1 MSGIFAKATQLILA
15 MVIVIHQSTST
26 QNALF
31 YNEKKV
37 EQKKALFFKSANTP
51 TINPFAG
58 SKQDRLNTLKKIE
71 DMNTRVKKKGLHI
84 SVNPTVTDLVKLGD
98 TGIRTEI
105 GNLMEHLGYGNQP
118 YFVYKH
124 TDLDRTHFH
133 IVSTR
138 IDKTTGKKIRDD
150 YEKQKS
156 LRFIKSLEQKYDLT
170 KEQSQAQSNLKF
182 SAGGRNLKQNLES
195 LFYQLNQIESISN
208 KQLYNKSLELF
219 NVEIRKSGRGHVV
232 LITDEDG
239 SPVRYPIRLSEFE
252 ERPRFHLSQSAE
264 QEQQITSP
272 MIDEFQLA
280 QWARD
285 VNRLIERSNRRKK
298 EPNMKYKVKNRDRGI
313 SR

>member
-1 MSGIFAKATQLILA
+1 
-15 MVIVIHQSTST
+15 MVIVIHQSSST
-26 QNALF
+26 QNALS

-37 EQKKALFFKSANTP
+37 EQKKAVFYKSANTP

-58 SKQDRLNTLKKIE
+58 TKQNRLNTLTKIE
-71 DMNTRVKKKGLHI
+71 DMNTRVKSKGLHI

-150 YEKQKS
+150 YEKKKTQG
-156 LRFIKSLEQKYDLT
+156 FIKSLEQKYDLT
-170 KEQSQAQSNLKF
+170 KEPNQAQSNLKF
-182 SAGGRNLKQNLES
+182 SAGSRNLKRNLES
-195 LFYQLNQIESISN
+195 LFSQLNQIDSISN

-219 NVEIRKSGRGHVV
+219 NVEVRKSGRGHVV
-232 LITDEDG
+232 FITDENG

-252 ERPRFHLSQSAE
+252 ERPRFHLSQNAE
-264 QEQQITSP
+264 KEQQIASP

-285 VNRLIERSNRRKK
+285 VNRLVERSNRRKN
-298 EPNMKYKVKNRDRGI
+298 EPTMKYKVKNRDRGI
-313 SR
+313 GR

>member
-1 MSGIFAKATQLILA
+1 

-37 EQKKALFFKSANTP
+37 EQKKAVFYKSANTP

-58 SKQDRLNTLKKIE
+58 TKQNRLNTLRKIE
-71 DMNTRVKKKGLHI
+71 VMNTRVKKKGLHI

-98 TGIRTEI
+98 KGMRTEI

-118 YFVYKH
+118 YFVFKH

-133 IVSTR
+133 VVSTR
-138 IDKTTGKKIRDD
+138 IDKTTFLKIRDD
-150 YEKQKS
+150 YEKQKTQ
-156 LRFIKSLEQKYDLT
+156 RFIKFLEQKYDLT
-170 KEQSQAQSNLKF
+170 KEQSQIQSNLKF
-182 SAGGRNLKQNLES
+182 SAGSRNLKQNLES
-195 LFYQLNQIESISN
+195 LFFQLNQIDSVSN
-208 KQLYNKSLELF
+208 KQLYIKSLELF

-232 LITDEDG
+232 LITDENG
-239 SPVRYPIRLSEFE
+239 SSVRYPIRLSEFE
-252 ERPRFHLSQSAE
+252 ERPRFYHSQSAE
-264 QEQQITSP
+264 QEQQVASP

-285 VNRLIERSNRRKK
+285 VNRLVERSNQSNKSTTPKIKRRKK
-298 EPNMKYKVKNRDRGI
+298 GRQKRF
-313 SR
+313 

>member
-1 MSGIFAKATQLILA
+1 
-15 MVIVIHQSTST
+15 MVIVIHQSGNT

-37 EQKKALFFKSANTP
+37 EQKKAHFYKSGNTP

-58 SKQDRLNTLKKIE
+58 TKHDRLNILKEIE
-71 DMNTRVKKKGLHI
+71 NRNTRVKKKGLHI

-98 TGIRTEI
+98 KGIRIEI
-105 GNLMEHLGYGNQP
+105 GNLMEHMGYGNQP

-124 TDLDRTHFH
+124 SDLDRTHFH

-138 IDKTTGKKIRDD
+138 IDCQNGKKIKDN
-150 YEKQKS
+150 YEKEKTQ
-156 LRFIKSLEQKYDLT
+156 RFIKSLEQKYDLS
-170 KEQSQAQSNLKF
+170 KEQNQVQSNLKF
-182 SAGGRNLKQNLES
+182 SAGSRNLKQNLES
-195 LFYQLNQIESISN
+195 LFYQLNQIESIST

-219 NVEIRKSGRGHVV
+219 NVEVRKSGRGHVV
-232 LITDEDG
+232 FITDENG

-252 ERPRFHLSQSAE
+252 ERPRFYLSKSAE
-264 QEQQITSP
+264 KELQITTP
-272 MIDEFQLA
+272 VIDQFQLA

-285 VNRLIERSNRRKK
+285 VNRLIERSNRGKK
-298 EPNMKYKVKNRDRGI
+298 ESTMKYKVKNRDRGM

>member
-1 MSGIFAKATQLILA
+1 

-37 EQKKALFFKSANTP
+37 EQKKAVFYKSANTP

-58 SKQDRLNTLKKIE
+58 TKQNRLNTLTKIE

-98 TGIRTEI
+98 KGMRTEI

-118 YFVYKH
+118 YFVFKH

-138 IDKTTGKKIRDD
+138 IDKTTFRKIRDD
-150 YEKQKS
+150 YEKQKTQ
-156 LRFIKSLEQKYDLT
+156 RFIKSLEQKYDLT
-170 KEQSQAQSNLKF
+170 KEQSQIQSNLKF
-182 SAGGRNLKQNLES
+182 SAGSRNLKQNLES
-195 LFYQLNQIESISN
+195 LFYQLNQIESVSN

-219 NVEIRKSGRGHVV
+219 NVEVRKSGRGHVV
-232 LITDEDG
+232 FITDENG
-239 SPVRYPIRLSEFE
+239 SPVRYPIQLSEFE
-252 ERPRFHLSQSAE
+252 ERPRFHHSQSAE
-264 QEQQITSP
+264 QEQQVASP
-272 MIDEFQLA
+272 MIDEFQLT

-285 VNRLIERSNRRKK
+285 VNRLIELSNRRKK
-298 EPNMKYKVKNRDRGI
+298 EPTMKYKVKNRDRGL